1 MKERSRPMTPSFKEG
16 GRKLDKIVAA
26 TIGLIIAILGE
37 VLKDDDE
44 EEEEASYRRKEPER
58 QQCPGWA

>member
-1 MKERSRPMTPSFKEG
+1 M
-16 GRKLDKIVAA
+16 DKIVAA

-58 QQCPGWA
+58 QQCPG

>member
-1 MKERSRPMTPSFKEG
+1 M
-16 GRKLDKIVAA
+16 DKIVAA

-44 EEEEASYRRKEPER
+44 EEASYRRKEPER
-58 QQCPGWA
+58 QQCPG